1 MVSRRKVKKA
11 EKMEARKQGMTLDEA
26 YEILDKEPSL
36 VSKSVYEEALKL
48 VEAEDAGFAAEIR
61 EFNKAKAKE
70 DALRAAYQIVGGYKN
85 TISSNLYARALAL
98 VEADD
103 PAFAQKL
110 QSLFE
115 NGTTFKDAS
124 DEQLA
129 TAEQIVQNA
138 KVIEHEYN
146 NDAQLK
152 EDVFSNDMRLAVD
165 NTIVSDISEEDKE
178 NTLFKAGQQ
187 EVITEITKDAD
198 FAQAEPQEKRKMLIG
213 RIRDSI
219 KRTLIRARL
228 SSGAKPRD
236 AIDFSK
242 KVKVVTKSVTDAYE
256 IAYKR
261 TSSFINRLSAA
272 GHKKAAIWL
281 NKAKT
286 KAHKGMVTI
295 ATTSVL
301 LSSLLPSCTSDS
313 SPRTPLQSPR
323 VQKTVVTED
332 TTKTSAA
339 IVADTI
345 KSDTIKNDDSIP
357 VLDVNTQ
364 AAVVDS
370 ISVPTEWN
378 ENMGITSAQ
387 WNRLQTYWGSREKFE
402 TFYNKITN
410 DMLAQDG
417 IFANKT
423 REQVLFQYERMS
435 SWNLPKHQETIEAFD
450 AFFGDCG
457 GTITKE
463 QAQQLDDVLSDGS
476 IKDVTGTL
484 NTRVTGRNVDCEEGS
499 VLQVQNFDKK
509 ETTGNQTNFSV
520 ENDGGSSVVVDESNT
535 NYNVIEESGSTR
547 TVVEETTDTVAPAI
561 RVFKSN
567 SLNGGVQIGTTD
579 ADKIVTGT
587 VTTKKDILV
596 ENKDIPSQTTTTK
609 TSFTFEDENVTTSVS
624 ATDSLTMSS
633 KVSSFTFEEEQGSS
647 TTVHTDSISASK
659 GTPSFVFEEEIGS
672 STVVLADN
680 SVSADSAQIV
690 VDSEDLPR
698 GTPAAGN
705 VPERGGYENSGLISK
720 RQHTN
725 LQGWYVTKYGDNAF
739 DDVMEKITDDM
750 LAKGGA
756 FEGLSK
762 EQALR
767 VAEGIMVHSNL
778 FPESAEALEA
788 FLNPCKDAQL
798 TVEQIE
804 QIRKDGYNITE
815 EGLVTDGVY
824 NKSVYAR
831 FYKTGDCEED
841 GRVVY
846 ENMGRTVSTTKASN
860 QYYGRL
866 YQYKPQRTEPITF
879 TFGEETG
886 SSRTEVKHVYKET
899 EPVITKHKGNGLDDK
914 NSKYL
919 GEVSAEEIVNAKTSS
934 KKNILIEQSST
945 PVTFTFEE
953 EKGSTSTNF
962 VFEEEKGKT
971 SFVFEEENSSAK
983 TVTSGVTENV
993 QSDTVKKVKED
1004 KRKQSKSSG
1013 KAKKGGVKKKSKKQI
1028 EEEALKMARLDY
1040 WKAKLQNN

>member
-1 MVSRRKVKKA
+1 MVSRRKAKKA
-11 EKMEARKQGMTLDEA
+11 EQMQKRKQGMTLDEA

-115 NGTTFKDAS
+115 SGTTFKDAS
-124 DEQLA
+124 TEQLI
-129 TAEQIVQNA
+129 TAEQIIQNA
-138 KVIEHEYN
+138 QAIEHEYK
-146 NDAQLK
+146 DDIRLK
-152 EDVFSNDMRLAVD
+152 NDVFNDDMRQAVD

-178 NTLFKAGQQ
+178 DTLFKAGQQ
-187 EVITEITKDAD
+187 EVIAEITKDAD

-236 AIDFSK
+236 AFDFSK
-242 KVKVVTKSVTDAYE
+242 ALKTSAKFITNAYE
-256 IAYKR
+256 SAYKKA
-261 TSSFINRLSAA
+261 TSFINRLSAE
-272 GHKKAAIWL
+272 GHTKASIWL
-281 NKAKT
+281 NRAKT
-286 KAHKGMVTI
+286 KVHKSMVTI

-301 LSSLLPSCTSDS
+301 LSSLLPSCTSDN
-313 SPRTPLQSPR
+313 SPRTPLQSPD

-339 IVADTI
+339 IV
-345 KSDTIKNDDSIP
+345 SDTIKNDSIP

-364 AAVVDS
+364 AAAVDS

-387 WNRLQTYWGSREKFE
+387 WNRLQTYWGNREKFE

-417 IFANKT
+417 IFANKS

-509 ETTGNQTNFSV
+509 ETTGNQTNFTV
-520 ENDGGSSVVVDESNT
+520 EEDGGSSIIEDENKPSFSFG
-535 NYNVIEESGSTR
+535 EETGSSR
-547 TVVEETTDTVAPAI
+547 TVSEVKTDTVASAI

-567 SLNGGVQIGTTD
+567 SLNAGKQIGTTD

-624 ATDSLTMSS
+624 VTDSLTTSS
-633 KVSSFTFEEEQGSS
+633 KVSSFTFEEELGSS
-647 TTVHTDSISASK
+647 TTVHTDSVSVSK
-659 GTPSFVFEEEIGS
+659 GTPSFVFEEEKGS

-690 VDSEDLPR
+690 VDSEDLPK

-720 RQHTN
+720 RQYTN

-815 EGLVTDGVY
+815 EGLVTDGIY

-846 ENMGRTVSTTKASN
+846 ENTGRTVSTTKASN
-860 QYYGRL
+860 QHYGRL

-919 GEVSAEEIVNAKTSS
+919 GEVSAEEIVNAKTSN
-934 KKNILIEQSST
+934 KKNILVEQSST

-953 EKGSTSTNF
+953 EKGSTSSNF
-962 VFEEEKGKT
+962 TFEEEKG
-971 SFVFEEENSSAK
+971 NSQ
-983 TVTSGVTENV
+983 TVTA
-993 QSDTVKKVKED
+993 DTPKKVD
-1004 KRKQSKSSG
+1004 KKAEK
-1013 KAKKGGVKKKSKKQI
+1013 KAKKAQRQAQRAA
-1028 EEEALKMARLDY
+1028 E
-1040 WKAKLQNN
+1040 KAKKEQQKLAAEQRRAALMKYAGGQGGASQDYFRVRDGR